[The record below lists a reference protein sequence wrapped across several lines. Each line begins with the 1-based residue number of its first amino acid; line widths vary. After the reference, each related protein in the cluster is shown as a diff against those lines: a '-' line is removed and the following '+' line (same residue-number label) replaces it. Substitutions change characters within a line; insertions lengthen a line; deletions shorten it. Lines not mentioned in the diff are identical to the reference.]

1 MARGPVFMLAA
12 DHRWQ
17 WEDWCDTHGVPHS
30 RIPAAKRL
38 ALDGLLAACQQSDD
52 ARQHA
57 AFLVDHQ
64 YGAAEVE
71 RARDAGITVGH
82 PLERPGVFPL
92 EWAAEPFWTLAT
104 GDFVK
109 VLVRHRPEWEAAVQ
123 REQVAKL
130 KTLRDW
136 CDANRRILL
145 LEVVVV
151 ARADER
157 EEEFEASG
165 RPSILAR
172 FIRDA
177 YAAGIVPDYWK
188 IEGTT
193 SASAMHLVD
202 EAVAERAVA
211 KLLILGKGA
220 GFELIDAWFT
230 AASIARSAAGF
241 AIGRSVYWGPATEC
255 LSGNLEASSA
265 VDQIAANYLRVIAS
279 WQEPTRAPA
288 GLSKRFEQS

>member
-1 MARGPVFMLAA
+1 MERGPVFMLAA

-17 WEDWCDTHGVPHS
+17 WEEWCDRHGVPRS
-30 RIPAAKRL
+30 RIPVAKRL
-38 ALDGLLAACQQSDD
+38 ALDGLLTACRQSEE

-57 AFLVDHQ
+57 AFLVDHE
-64 YGAAEVE
+64 YGTAEAA

-92 EWAAEPFWTLAT
+92 EWATEPFWTLAT

-109 VLVRHRPEWEAAVQ
+109 VLVRHGPEWETAVQ

-130 KTLRDW
+130 KVLRDW

-151 ARADER
+151 ARKDER
-157 EEEFEASG
+157 KEEFEAVG
-165 RPSILAR
+165 RPSILAT

-177 YAAGIVPDYWK
+177 YAAGVVPDYWK

-202 EAVAERAVA
+202 EAVAERPVA

-230 AASIARSAAGF
+230 AASVARTAAGF
-241 AIGRSVYWGPATEC
+241 AIGRSVYWAPATQY
-255 LSGNLEASSA
+255 LSANGDGAAA
-265 VDQIAANYLRVIAS
+265 VDQIAANYLRVVES
-279 WQEPTRAPA
+279 WKSVRVAA
-288 GLSKRFEQS
+288 GGVA